1 MTETTATT
9 EGAAGPLAGV
19 RVLCVNNYLAG
30 NYGTQLLGLHGAD
43 VVKVE
48 TPAGEAMRASKP
60 HIPVSDDLSW
70 SHFELRMMRGTSS
83 VVLDLDQPADRVVF
97 EQLVAAA
104 DVFWTNLRPES
115 ARRRGIDW
123 PVLQAVNPRLVY
135 ASLTGF
141 GLPENGVGEFGS
153 LPAFDILVQGLA
165 GLLSRNSDA
174 DGTPV
179 YNGLPLADQVSS
191 LFAAFGV
198 LAGLRQRDR
207 TGVGC
212 CVDVAMFDSMIA
224 LNEKAVSMYGIGNTV
239 PPPRASATTA
249 PFGMYPTSDGWVCIA
264 VGSDGVWRRFA
275 AAVGPS
281 IGRPG
286 LADEESLGSGTGRVA
301 HLAELTEIVERF
313 TRPRTTDEVVKQLLA
328 HDVPAGQAL
337 EVDQLSTTEQVL
349 RRGIVRTMATPR
361 GDYPAVMSPVIVS
374 DSEQRVSAPPRL
386 GADRDRVMRDW
397 LGNAT
402 EVTE

>member
-1 MTETTATT
+1 VA
-9 EGAAGPLAGV
+9 ASQAAPAGPLAGV

-30 NYGTQLLGLHGAD
+30 NYGAQLLALHGAD

-60 HIPVSDDLSW
+60 FIPVDTDTSW
-70 SHFELRMMRGTSS
+70 SHFELRMMRGVSS
-83 VVLDLDQPADRVVF
+83 VVLDLDRPADRATF
-97 EQLVAAA
+97 ERMVAAA

-115 ARRRGIDW
+115 ARRRRVDW
-123 PVLQAVNPRLVY
+123 PALRPVNPRLVY
-135 ASLTGF
+135 ASMTGF
-141 GLPENGVGEFGS
+141 GLPENGVGEFAS
-153 LPAFDILVQGLA
+153 LPAFDILVQGLS
-165 GLLSRNSDA
+165 GLLSRNSDP

-198 LAGLRQRDR
+198 LVGLRQRDQ
-207 TGVGC
+207 TGHGC

-224 LNEKAVSMYGIGNTV
+224 LNEKAITMHGIGKSV

-249 PFGMYPTSDGWVCIA
+249 PFGMYPTSNGWACVA
-264 VGSDGVWRRFA
+264 VGSDAVWRRFA
-275 AAVGPS
+275 AAVGPL

-286 LADEESLGSGTGRVA
+286 LAGEESFASGTGRVA
-301 HLAELTEIVERF
+301 KLAELTEIVERF
-313 TRPRTTDEVVKQLLA
+313 TRPRTTDEVVDLLLA

-337 EVDQLSTTEQVL
+337 EVDRLSTSTQVAE
-349 RRGIVRTMATPR
+349 RRIVRALDTPR
-361 GDYPAVMSPVIVS
+361 GRYPTVMSPVIVS
-374 DSEQRVSAPPRL
+374 GAEQQVADPPVL
-386 GADRDRVMRDW
+386 GADLQRVMHDW
-397 LGNAT
+397 LGTTT